1 MRVRRLKHKYNAQPT
16 EVDGIRFD
24 SKKEARYYRD
34 LKLRQ
39 AAGEVVMFL
48 RQVPLHLP
56 GGVTMRIDFQVFEA
70 GGDVRFIDTKG
81 VRTEAWNAKKKI
93 AENKSGVRVAK
104 ASAKNRPARKGR
116 RASRAQRI

>member
-1 MRVRRLKHKYNAQPT
+1 MKRLRHKYNATPT

-24 SKKEARYYRD
+24 SKKEARYYGD

-48 RQVPLHLP
+48 RQAPLHLP
-56 GGVTMRIDFQVFEA
+56 GGVTMRIDFLVFET

-81 VRTEAWNAKKKI
+81 MVTKDWAAKKKI
-93 AENKSGVRVAK
+93 AEAIYPITIEVV
-104 ASAKNRPARKGR
+104 
-116 RASRAQRI
+116 